1 VVAIGRSSGRGIRA
15 NALGREGRLR
25 GVEDVVGRLLS
36 DIHFVVIKVMERG
49 VAGRMRRVRVDGL
62 VKVGKECWRGRV
74 VRR

>member
-1 VVAIGRSSGRGIRA
+1 MVAIGRSSGRGIRA